1 LDQRG
6 QRKINTPK
14 YVVDASVVA
23 KWVLP
28 VEMYQE
34 NALKLR
40 NDNTSGRAEL
50 FAPTILSAEV
60 ANALWRAVK
69 LKRLSEEDAQEA
81 LTTLGDT
88 KIALCELDWSQISK
102 VLKIACM
109 LDSAIYDAAY
119 LFLSD
124 KIDAQLVTSD
134 TKLYEKAKE
143 NFNVLHIR
151 DY

>member
-1 LDQRG
+1 M
-6 QRKINTPK
+6 
-14 YVVDASVVA
+14 DASVVA

-40 NDNTSGRAEL
+40 NDNTSGKAEL

>member
-1 LDQRG
+1 
-6 QRKINTPK
+6 
-14 YVVDASVVA
+14 VDASVVA

-40 NDNTSGRAEL
+40 DDHVSERAEL
-50 FAPTILSAEV
+50 FAPTILTAEV

-69 LKRLSEEDAQEA
+69 LQRLTEEDSQEA
-81 LTTLGDT
+81 LKTLGDT
-88 KIALCELDWSQISK
+88 KITLCELDWYQISQ

-124 KIDAQLVTSD
+124 KIEAQLVTSD

-143 NFNVLHIR
+143 HFHVLHIK

>member
-1 LDQRG
+1 
-6 QRKINTPK
+6 
-14 YVVDASVVA
+14 VDASIVA

-34 NALKLR
+34 NALKLK
-40 NDNTSGRAEL
+40 NDHVSERAEL
-50 FAPTILSAEV
+50 TAPTILTAEV

-69 LKRLSEEDAQEA
+69 LKRLTEEDAQEA
-81 LTTLGDT
+81 LKTLGDT
-88 KIALCELDWSQISK
+88 KIALYELDWSQTSQ

-109 LDSAIYDAAY
+109 IDSAIYDATY
-119 LFLSD
+119 LFLSE
-124 KIDAQLVTSD
+124 KIDAQLITSD

>member
-1 LDQRG
+1 M
-6 QRKINTPK
+6 
-14 YVVDASVVA
+14 DASVVA

-40 NDNTSGRAEL
+40 DDHVSERAEL
-50 FAPTILSAEV
+50 FAPTILTAEV

-69 LKRLSEEDAQEA
+69 LKRLTEEDAQEA
-81 LTTLGDT
+81 LKTLGDT
-88 KIALCELDWSQISK
+88 KITPYELDWSQISQ

-124 KIDAQLVTSD
+124 KIEAQLVTSD

-143 NFNVLHIR
+143 HFHVLHIK

>member
-1 LDQRG
+1 
-6 QRKINTPK
+6 
-14 YVVDASVVA
+14 VDASVVA

-40 NDNTSGRAEL
+40 NDNTSGKAEL

>member
-1 LDQRG
+1 
-6 QRKINTPK
+6 
-14 YVVDASVVA
+14 VDASVVA

-40 NDNTSGRAEL
+40 DDHVSERAEL
-50 FAPTILSAEV
+50 FAPTILTAEI

-69 LKRLSEEDAQEA
+69 LKRLTEEDAQEA
-81 LTTLGDT
+81 LKTLGDT
-88 KIALCELDWSQISK
+88 KITLYELDWSQISQ

-124 KIDAQLVTSD
+124 KIEAQLVTSD

-143 NFNVLHIR
+143 HFHVLHIK

>member
-1 LDQRG
+1 M
-6 QRKINTPK
+6 
-14 YVVDASVVA
+14 DASVVA

-50 FAPTILSAEV
+50 FAPTILSVEV
-60 ANALWRAVK
+60 ANAFWRAVK

>member
-1 LDQRG
+1 M
-6 QRKINTPK
+6 
-14 YVVDASVVA
+14 DASVVA

-40 NDNTSGRAEL
+40 DDHVSERAEL
-50 FAPTILSAEV
+50 FAPTILTAEV

-69 LKRLSEEDAQEA
+69 LKRLAEEDAQEA
-81 LTTLGDT
+81 LKTLGDT
-88 KIALCELDWSQISK
+88 KIALCELDWSQVSQ

-124 KIDAQLVTSD
+124 KIEAQLVTSD

-143 NFNVLHIR
+143 HFNVLHIR

>member
-1 LDQRG
+1 
-6 QRKINTPK
+6 
-14 YVVDASVVA
+14 VDASVVA

-40 NDNTSGRAEL
+40 NENTSGRAEL

>member
-1 LDQRG
+1 M
-6 QRKINTPK
+6 
-14 YVVDASVVA
+14 DASVVA

-40 NDNTSGRAEL
+40 DDHVSERAEL
-50 FAPTILSAEV
+50 FAPTILTAEI
-60 ANALWRAVK
+60 ANAFWRAVK
-69 LKRLSEEDAQEA
+69 LKRLTEEDAQEA
-81 LTTLGDT
+81 LKMLGDT
-88 KIALCELDWSQISK
+88 KITLYELDWSQISQ

-124 KIDAQLVTSD
+124 KIEAQLVTSD

-143 NFNVLHIR
+143 HFHVLHIK

>member
-1 LDQRG
+1 M
-6 QRKINTPK
+6 
-14 YVVDASVVA
+14 DASVVA

-40 NDNTSGRAEL
+40 DDHVSERAEL
-50 FAPTILSAEV
+50 FAPTILTAEI

-69 LKRLSEEDAQEA
+69 LKRLTEEDAQEA
-81 LTTLGDT
+81 LKTLGDT
-88 KIALCELDWSQISK
+88 KITLYELDWSQISQ

-124 KIDAQLVTSD
+124 KIEAQLVTSD

-143 NFNVLHIR
+143 HFHVLHIK

>member
-1 LDQRG
+1 
-6 QRKINTPK
+6 
-14 YVVDASVVA
+14 VDASVVA

-40 NDNTSGRAEL
+40 DDHVSERAEL
-50 FAPTILSAEV
+50 FAPTILTAEV

-69 LKRLSEEDAQEA
+69 LKRLTEEDAQEA
-81 LTTLGDT
+81 LKTLGDT
-88 KIALCELDWSQISK
+88 KITLYELDWSQISQ

-124 KIDAQLVTSD
+124 KIEAQLVTSD

-143 NFNVLHIR
+143 HFHVLHIK

>member
-1 LDQRG
+1 M
-6 QRKINTPK
+6 
-14 YVVDASVVA
+14 DASVVA

-50 FAPTILSAEV
+50 FAPTILSVEV

-88 KIALCELDWSQISK
+88 KIALCELDWSQTSK

>member
-1 LDQRG
+1 M
-6 QRKINTPK
+6 
-14 YVVDASVVA
+14 DASVVA

-40 NDNTSGRAEL
+40 DDHVSERAEL
-50 FAPTILSAEV
+50 FAPTILTAEV

-69 LKRLSEEDAQEA
+69 LKRLTEEDAQEA
-81 LTTLGDT
+81 LKTLGDT
-88 KIALCELDWSQISK
+88 KITLCELDWYQISQ

-124 KIDAQLVTSD
+124 KIKAQLVTSD
-134 TKLYEKAKE
+134 TKLYEKTKE
-143 NFNVLHIR
+143 HFNVLHIR

>member
-1 LDQRG
+1 
-6 QRKINTPK
+6 
-14 YVVDASVVA
+14 VDASVVA

-40 NDNTSGRAEL
+40 DDHVSERAEL
-50 FAPTILSAEV
+50 FAPTILAAEV

-69 LKRLSEEDAQEA
+69 LKRLTEEDAQEA
-81 LTTLGDT
+81 LKTLGDT
-88 KIALCELDWSQISK
+88 KIALCALDWSQISQ

-124 KIDAQLVTSD
+124 KIEAQLVTSD
-134 TKLYEKAKE
+134 TKLYEKTKE
-143 NFNVLHIR
+143 HFNVLHIK

>member
-1 LDQRG
+1 M
-6 QRKINTPK
+6 
-14 YVVDASVVA
+14 DASVVA

-40 NDNTSGRAEL
+40 DDHVSERAEL
-50 FAPTILSAEV
+50 FAPTILTAEV

-69 LKRLSEEDAQEA
+69 LKRLTEEDAQEA
-81 LTTLGDT
+81 LKTLGDT
-88 KIALCELDWSQISK
+88 KITLYELDWSQISQ

-124 KIDAQLVTSD
+124 KIEAQLVTSD
-134 TKLYEKAKE
+134 TKLYEKTKE
-143 NFNVLHIR
+143 HFNVLHIR

>member
-1 LDQRG
+1 M
-6 QRKINTPK
+6 
-14 YVVDASVVA
+14 DASVVA

-40 NDNTSGRAEL
+40 DDHVSERAEL
-50 FAPTILSAEV
+50 FAPTILTAEI

-69 LKRLSEEDAQEA
+69 LKRLTEEDAQEA
-81 LTTLGDT
+81 LKTLGDT
-88 KIALCELDWSQISK
+88 KITLCELDWYQISQ

-124 KIDAQLVTSD
+124 KIEAQLVTSD

-143 NFNVLHIR
+143 HFHVLHIK

>member
-1 LDQRG
+1 M
-6 QRKINTPK
+6 
-14 YVVDASVVA
+14 DASVVA

-81 LTTLGDT
+81 L
-88 KIALCELDWSQISK
+88 KALNDMRIELHELDWAQASQG
-102 VLKIACM
+102 LEIACK
-109 LDSAIYDAAY
+109 LNIALYDASY
-119 LFLSD
+119 LFLTNKMKARLITAD
-124 KIDAQLVTSD
+124 N
-134 TKLYEKAKE
+134 KLYETAKGHFE
-143 NFNVLHIR
+143 VLHVK
-151 DY
+151 DYVPPNKP

>member
-1 LDQRG
+1 
-6 QRKINTPK
+6 
-14 YVVDASVVA
+14 VDASVVA

-40 NDNTSGRAEL
+40 DDHVSERAEL
-50 FAPTILSAEV
+50 FAPTILTAEV

-69 LKRLSEEDAQEA
+69 LKRLTEEDAQEA
-81 LTTLGDT
+81 LKTLGDT
-88 KIALCELDWSQISK
+88 KIVLCELDWYQISQ

-124 KIDAQLVTSD
+124 KIEAQLVTSD
-134 TKLYEKAKE
+134 TKLYEKTKE
-143 NFNVLHIR
+143 HFNVLHIR

>member
-1 LDQRG
+1 M
-6 QRKINTPK
+6 
-14 YVVDASVVA
+14 DASVVA

-50 FAPTILSAEV
+50 FAPTILSVEV

-109 LDSAIYDAAY
+109 LDSAIYDATY

>member
-1 LDQRG
+1 M
-6 QRKINTPK
+6 
-14 YVVDASVVA
+14 DASVVA

-50 FAPTILSAEV
+50 FAPTILSVEV